1 MGKEL
6 ISKIELDH
14 LIDDL
19 GDELTAKC
27 HEVGGGIVFVCVM
40 NGGFMFY
47 SDLVKKIKY
56 PIETSFLKCK
66 SYDGF
71 ERKEITLDYIPSTD
85 FEGKTVFIVDDI
97 LDSGNTMKAVAKFL
111 QVKEPKTITPVAAI
125 YKENLDFDKVLHI
138 LKQDTDS
145 MFDPWYIGYGM
156 DDEKGHN
163 RNLGTIYT
171 I

>member
-1 MGKEL
+1 MEQA
-6 ISKIELDH
+6 ISRKDLDIKIKILAKQ
-14 LIDDL
+14 IN
-19 GDELTAKC
+19 DEHRNDPIPVVL
-27 HEVGGGIVFVCVM
+27 VCIL
-40 NGGFMFY
+40 NGGFMFF
-47 SDLVKKIKY
+47 SDLVKQINI
-56 PIETSFLKCK
+56 PIEIDFIRCK
-66 SYDGF
+66 SYLG
-71 ERKEITLDYIPSTD
+71 RKQGDLVVTKDLETKIKNKHVYL
-85 FEGKTVFIVDDI
+85 VDDI

-163 RNLGTIYT
+163 RNLSTIYT

>member
-1 MGKEL
+1 MEQAISEKEL
-6 ISKIELDH
+6 DIKIKILAKK
-14 LIDDL
+14 IN
-19 GDELTAKC
+19 DEHRNDPVPVVL
-27 HEVGGGIVFVCVM
+27 VCIL
-40 NGGFMFY
+40 NGGFMFF
-47 SDLVKKIKY
+47 SDLVKQITV
-56 PIETSFLKCK
+56 PIEIDFIRCK
-66 SYDGF
+66 SY
-71 ERKEITLDYIPSTD
+71 Y
-85 FEGKTVFIVDDI
+85 GKKQGDLVVTKDLETKIKNKHVYLVDDI